1 MTWLFVI
8 AFFAVAFWFV
18 RRAVERAAEFYGA
31 GLERSPLYW
40 VTSLLTFALLGL
52 AMHMAHAH
60 KQGPVPSW
68 LWLVSAALVVVI
80 LLLRRALKWR
90 YPI

>member
-1 MTWLFVI
+1 MTWLI
-8 AFFAVAFWFV
+8 YLAAFASIFWLV
-18 RRAVERAAEFYGA
+18 KRARERAGELSGA

-40 VTSLLTFALLGL
+40 TASLLTLGL
-52 AMHMAHAH
+52 LALAMYMAHLQ
-60 KQGPVPSW
+60 KQGPIPGW
-68 LWLVSAALVVVI
+68 LWLVVAALVVVI